1 MPAAPVRWARRLS
14 RQLLRQLLRQSLAG
28 LPAPLRHAVYRRMV
42 DADPNPD
49 SRLVFKIAET
59 EEELDACFRLLHE
72 AYVGEGYM
80 KPDPSGLRVT
90 IYHALPTTTTLCAK
104 WDGEVVGTVSLV
116 REGVFGFPLQSIFDL
131 SDIRAREGRIAEVSS
146 LAVAKAFRR
155 TGGAIL
161 FPLLKF
167 MYEYTSGL
175 FDTRHLVIAVHPTRI
190 DLYESLLMFERL
202 RMSEVSEYDF
212 ANGAPAVGAT
222 LDLLAAPDLFR
233 RTYRGRPLRR
243 NLYRYFT
250 ESRLPNIQ
258 LPARRL
264 NVTNDPVMTPELLDT
279 FFNRR
284 TQVFSQMD
292 ARKRSLLHEIYD
304 RPAFKAV
311 LPALEPQAGTP
322 SGVAGALPG
331 HRLRRHQR
339 YSIKCGA
346 VIRPPAD
353 AASVLPAGVATGT
366 AAVTSASASTS
377 ASAAAATTVA
387 ACPATVIELSL
398 HGFQARCDGALPL
411 GAECEVVVE
420 LGKGLESVGRARVM
434 REVPSAS
441 GRFYGFLLENPDRL
455 WRQCVQALQQGLTGA
470 DLARSPGLW
479 AGAA

>member
-1 MPAAPVRWARRLS
+1 
-14 RQLLRQLLRQSLAG
+14 
-28 LPAPLRHAVYRRMV
+28 MV

-59 EEELDACFRLLHE
+59 AEELEACFRLLHE

-116 REGVFGFPLQSIFDL
+116 REGVFGFPLQAIFDL
-131 SDIRAREGRIAEVSS
+131 SDIRAREGQIAEVSS

-202 RMSEVSEYDF
+202 RLSEVSEYDF

-222 LDLLAAPDLFR
+222 LDLLAAPELFR
-233 RTYRGRPLRR
+233 RTYRGRPMRR

-250 ESRLPNIQ
+250 EMRLPNIL
-258 LPARRL
+258 LPQRRL
-264 NVTNDPVMTPELLDT
+264 NVTNDPVMTPALLDE

-284 TQVFSQMD
+284 TSVFSEME

-304 RPAFKAV
+304 EPAFKAV
-311 LPALEPQAGTP
+311 LPALQGAAGP
-322 SGVAGALPG
+322 ALPG
-331 HRLRRHQR
+331 HALRRHQR

-346 VIRPPAD
+346 VIRAD
-353 AASVLPAGVATGT
+353 QDRRS
-366 AAVTSASASTS
+366 
-377 ASAAAATTVA
+377 
-387 ACPATVIELSL
+387 ATVVELSL
-398 HGFQARCDGALPL
+398 HGFQARCEHPL
-411 GAECEVVVE
+411 AVGSECEVAVE
-420 LGKGLESVGRARVM
+420 LGKGLESTGRARVM
-434 REVPSAS
+434 REVASPS

-479 AGAA
+479 VTAG